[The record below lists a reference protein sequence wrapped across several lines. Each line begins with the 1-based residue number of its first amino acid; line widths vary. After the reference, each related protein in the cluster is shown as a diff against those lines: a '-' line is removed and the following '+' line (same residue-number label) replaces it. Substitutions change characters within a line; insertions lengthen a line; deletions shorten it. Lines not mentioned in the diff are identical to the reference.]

1 MKKHVQRLEKAILM
15 DLGIYGEPVINLDIK
30 CKILNIGY
38 KTTMQRVYK
47 MRISND
53 IMNFT
58 SK

>member
-1 MKKHVQRLEKAILM
+1 VQRLEKAILM